1 MQFAKNKTAA
11 ISIAILFIISMGAS
25 MLMLPT
31 TSAHTPAYITITYA
45 RIEAQPNPI
54 GVGQSA
60 LCYAFL
66 ANAPLTGSAIENTF
80 RNHNYTVT
88 ITAPNG
94 TVLPALHWVTVQD
107 TTAVQFFRFTPDTI
121 GVYNLTFTYGGN
133 VVNSTYFDTT
143 TVANVG
149 DIWLPSTASMSLTVQ
164 QDPVTQ
170 YPDSY
175 PLPTEFW
182 TRPIYG
188 ENQFWYTISSDW
200 FGIGSP
206 TLSDVSYGTIAG
218 FSSQSAIQRYP
229 GDAVGSLTSHVM
241 WTKALQAGGVV
252 GGNRT
257 AVQGETYFEGSA
269 YNNRYVNP
277 IIMYGRLFYR
287 DPVSYS
293 GVSSGDSVCV
303 DLRTGNEIW
312 RRSDLPTINF
322 GYTFDVQTPD
332 QHGVYPAFLCTT
344 NFAQVYDM
352 WTGNSVFNVTGSA
365 SGFSVQ
371 GPLGEWLKYNLY
383 NNASTGQPA
392 DYYLTVWNSSLMF
405 NGEGFQPG
413 TTGLSPTPD
422 TNTYHPSGLTIW
434 TNTTVYV
441 NNVAQTQSISSTAP
455 TTTAVNATLGK
466 RYNILNATFVGNTQ
480 AQNLSIPWRN
490 TMTTTPTVLAV
501 KYNDYMILRNG
512 TYPTISAVT
521 QNVSG
526 VVSLTSANWTYFK
539 VDINP
544 ASLTYGQ
551 VLWWGPTITHL
562 QNETITFGGFDPT
575 AQVIIE
581 VSKETQNIW
590 GYSTQNSDAG
600 KFIWATN
607 SVNAVPQD
615 VITPLDYFG
624 EPYYPY
630 FATQPAYGNVYCIS
644 YGGILYCYN
653 LTTGVRTWSNGN
665 GENAGNSTDVGIGRG
680 YYPQLLNAVGNG
692 VIYTVAAQHTIITPI
707 YKGQMARAINATDG
721 TEIWQIS
728 DYTGEFSSFSYA
740 MADGYSNWFNG
751 YDNQIYT
758 VGRGSTALTVSAP
771 DLSAASDQAV
781 VIRGTVFD
789 TSAGT
794 KQTALAQNFA
804 NGVPVCSDATMT
816 DWMGYLYQQKPLPTD
831 FQGVDVTIS
840 VVDSN
845 NNSRQIGTATT
856 DATGAYSLTWQP
868 DISGQY
874 SVAASFAGTNG
885 YYPASATTA
894 FNVQEPAATATPSPT
909 PVVSIADQYFIPAIA
924 GLFVFVAII
933 AVVIILVLR
942 KRA

>member
-1 MQFAKNKTAA
+1 MQFAKSRTAA

-31 TSAHTPAYITITYA
+31 TSAHTPAYVVTTYA

-66 ANAPLTGSAIENTF
+66 ANAPLTGSTIENTF
-80 RNHNYTVT
+80 RNHNYTVY

-94 TVLPALHWVTVQD
+94 TVLPKLYWETVQD
-107 TTAVQFFRFTPDTI
+107 TTAVQFFRFTPDTV
-121 GVYNLTFTYGGN
+121 GVYNLTFIYGGN
-133 VVNSTYFDTT
+133 VINSTYFDTT

-149 DIWLPSTASMSLTVQ
+149 DIWLPSTASMNLTVQ

-170 YPDSY
+170 FPDSY

-188 ENQFWYTISSDW
+188 ENQYWYTISSDW
-200 FGIGSP
+200 LGIGSL
-206 TLSDVSYGTIAG
+206 TLSDVSYGTISA
-218 FSSQSAIQRYP
+218 FPSQSAIQRYP
-229 GDAVGSLTSHVM
+229 GDAVGSLTSHIM
-241 WTKALQAGGVV
+241 WTKALQEGGVT

-257 AVQGETYFEGSA
+257 AVQGDTYFEGSA
-269 YNNRYVNP
+269 YNNRYINP

-287 DPVSYS
+287 EPISLT
-293 GVSSGDSVCV
+293 GVSSGASVCV
-303 DLRTGNEIW
+303 DLATGTEIW
-312 RRSDLPTINF
+312 RRTDLPTISF
-322 GYTFDVQTPD
+322 GWTFDVQSPN
-332 QHGVYPAFLCTT
+332 QHGIYPAFLCTS

-352 WTGNSVFNVTGSA
+352 WTGTNVFNVTGTV
-365 SGFSVQ
+365 SGFSVK
-371 GPLGEWLKYNLY
+371 GPQGEWLKYNIAT
-383 NNASTGQPA
+383 NGTTG
-392 DYYLTVWNSSLMF
+392 YYLTLWNSSKMW
-405 NGEGFQPG
+405 NGESYLG
-413 TTGLSPTPD
+413 TGNTLTID
-422 TNTYHPSGLTIW
+422 TNTYHPNGLTIW

-455 TTTAVNATLGK
+455 TVTAVNATMGK
-466 RYNILNATFVGNTQ
+466 RYEVLNATVVGNSQ
-480 AQNLSIPWRN
+480 VQNLSLPWRN
-490 TMTTTPTVLAV
+490 AMTTTPTVLAV

-512 TYPTISAVT
+512 SYPTLSGVT

-539 VDINP
+539 VDINT
-544 ASLTYGQ
+544 ASSTFGQ
-551 VLWWGPTITHL
+551 VLWWSPTITHV

-575 AQVIIE
+575 AEVIID
-581 VSKETQNIW
+581 VSKETQNIN
-590 GYSTQNSDAG
+590 GYSTKNSDAG
-600 KFIWATN
+600 KLIWTTDTAN
-607 SVNAVPQD
+607 EQPQSE
-615 VITPLDYFG
+615 ITPLDYFG
-624 EPYYPY
+624 EPMYPY
-630 FATQPAYGNVYCIS
+630 FATQTAYGNVYGLS
-644 YGGILYCYN
+644 YGGVLFCYN

-665 GENAGNSTDVGIGRG
+665 GHTTGNDTDAGVGRG

-721 TEIWQIS
+721 TEIWQLS

-758 VGRGSTALTVSAP
+758 VGRGSTVMTVSAP

-781 VIRGTVFD
+781 IIHGTVFD

-816 DWMGYLYQQKPLPTD
+816 EWMGYLYQQKPLPTD
-831 FQGVDVTIS
+831 FKGVDVTIS
-840 VVDSN
+840 VVDAN
-845 NNSRQIGTATT
+845 NNFRPIGTATT

-874 SVAASFAGTNG
+874 TVVATFAGTNG

-894 FNVQEPAATATPSPT
+894 FNVQAEHPTPTVAPTQAPSP
-909 PVVSIADQYFIPAIA
+909 ADLYFVPAIA

-933 AVVIILVLR
+933 AIVIILVLR
-942 KRA
+942 KRP